1 MEGIRPPG
9 PFLAMAATA
18 SIPWSTWCSEIEL
31 YAVDISWSG
40 WDPARQ
46 QALLLHC
53 LGQEGRR
60 RYRVAEAAA
69 AGAAAP
75 PPGTALAGGE
85 AGDAAGRH
93 DSRTRLKVM
102 SYQVVSRCSEN
113 CLKSL
118 VMPCLRD

>member
-1 MEGIRPPG
+1 MGPG
-9 PFLAMAATA
+9 KTA
-18 SIPWSTWCSEIEL
+18 SAPVTL
-31 YAVDISWSG
+31 PGAG
-40 WDPARQ
+40 GPA
-46 QALLLHC
+46 
-53 LGQEGRR
+53 R

-75 PPGTALAGGE
+75 PPGTARAGGE